1 MIEIGIDPVAFAIGA
16 MSIRWY
22 GIMIALG
29 VTWLV
34 VWMMWQAR
42 KGAKISYDTAFTAA
56 LVGVP
61 SGIIISRLLHVV
73 DNIVVAK
80 LHPELALAGYVVDYT
95 QHPLQIIGGEG
106 LTAYGAILGA
116 ALGVWVY
123 SRLAKLEYGYL
134 ADLIAPA
141 VMIAQAVIGRIGCT
155 INGCCYGAATALPWG
170 VTWTHPD
177 SLAPRGI
184 AVHPTQVYE
193 IIYGLIAFG
202 VLVKLRGRLKPDG
215 SLFLIYL
222 SLYAVWRLGVDFVRE
237 GNPFLF
243 GLDQAQ
249 IISII
254 VLAIAIPLLALRTR
268 WVKAEEQVTESV
280 SESEEE

>member
-1 MIEIGIDPVAFAIGA
+1 MIEIGINPVAFTIGA
-16 MSIRWY
+16 TSIRWY

-29 VTWLV
+29 VIWLV

-42 KGAKISYDTAFTAA
+42 KGARITYDTAFTAA

-80 LHPELALAGYVVDYT
+80 LHPELALAGYVIDYT

-116 ALGVWVY
+116 ALGIWVY
-123 SRLAKLEYGYL
+123 SRLAKLEFGYL
-134 ADLIAPA
+134 ADMIAPA
-141 VMIAQAVIGRIGCT
+141 VMVAQAVIGRIGCT

-170 VTWTHPD
+170 FLYTHPD

-202 VLVKLRGRLKPDG
+202 VLVKLRGRFKPDG
-215 SLFLIYL
+215 SLFFIYL
-222 SLYAVWRLGVDFVRE
+222 SLYAVWRLGIDFVRE

-243 GLDQAQ
+243 SLDQAQ

-254 VLAIAIPLLALRTR
+254 VLAITIPLLALRTR
-268 WVKAEEQVTESV
+268 WVKAEEPVTESV

>member
-1 MIEIGIDPVAFAIGA
+1 MIEIGINPVAFTIGA

-29 VTWLV
+29 VIWLV

-42 KGAKISYDTAFTAA
+42 KGARITYDTAFTAA

-61 SGIIISRLLHVV
+61 SGIIISRLLHVL

-80 LHPELALAGYVVDYT
+80 LHPELALAGYVIDYT

-123 SRLAKLEYGYL
+123 SRLAKLEFGYL
-134 ADLIAPA
+134 ADMIAPA
-141 VMIAQAVIGRIGCT
+141 VMVAQAVIGRIGCT
-155 INGCCYGAATALPWG
+155 INGCCYGAATTLPWG

-249 IISII
+249 IISIV